1 MIMPNDFAKIINLP
15 SGEQVLFYVEPEGG
29 EYWLHQIVNIE
40 GMKVDM
46 KLIFNTKTDDENE
59 KSAYNAFLLVDEKH
73 AKKVYDGIMQLVK
86 GE

>member
-1 MIMPNDFAKIINLP
+1 MIMPNDFAKIINLH